1 MIRRLI
7 KSIFILL
14 LIIGCVFGHDS
25 AFVKQIY
32 NENGIGILYLKDST
46 SLECKIFMTVNS
58 QIASDKYG
66 IFTKVNCD
74 GEYYEIEK
82 VDKLVYE
89 DGRVKLNKE
98 LTKHSII
105 AKFSYYSI
113 TAGLMVLLFIAAG

>member
-7 KSIFILL
+7 ILL
-14 LIIGCVFGHDS
+14 LIVGCVFGHDS
-25 AFVKQIY
+25 TFSEQI
-32 NENGIGILYLKDST
+32 NDKNGILYLKDGT

-66 IFTKVNCD
+66 IFTRVNCD

-105 AKFSYYSI
+105 AKLSYYSI
-113 TAGLMVLLFIAAG
+113 TAGLMVLLFIAVS

>member
-7 KSIFILL
+7 ILL
-14 LIIGCVFGHDS
+14 LIVGLFAQDS
-25 AFVKQIY
+25 PSVANTSDK
-32 NENGIGILYLKDST
+32 NDILYFKDGT
-46 SLECKIFMTVNS
+46 SIECEIFMTIDS
-58 QIASDKYG
+58 QFDSDKYG
-66 IFTKVNCD
+66 IHTRVNCD

-89 DGRVKLNKE
+89 DGRVKLNQE

-113 TAGLMVLLFIAAG
+113 TAGLMVLLFIAVS

>member
-7 KSIFILL
+7 ILL
-14 LIIGCVFGHDS
+14 FIVGCVFGHDS
-25 AFVKQIY
+25 TFSEQIY
-32 NENGIGILYLKDST
+32 NENGIGIVYLKDGT

-58 QIASDKYG
+58 QSSSGKYG
-66 IFTKVNCD
+66 IFTRVNCD

-113 TAGLMVLLFIAAG
+113 TAGLMVLLFIAVS

>member
-7 KSIFILL
+7 ILL
-14 LIIGCVFGHDS
+14 LIVGCVFGHDS
-25 AFVKQIY
+25 TFSEQIY

-46 SLECKIFMTVNS
+46 SLECKIFMTVKS

-66 IFTKVNCD
+66 IFTRVNCD
-74 GEYYEIEK
+74 GEYYKIEK

-98 LTKHSII
+98 LTKHCIR

-113 TAGLMVLLFIAAG
+113 TAGLMVLLFIAVS

>member
-1 MIRRLI
+1 MKKL
-7 KSIFILL
+7 ILL
-14 LIIGCVFGHDS
+14 SIILVVGCMFGHDS
-25 AFVKQIY
+25 AFAEHIY
-32 NENGIGILYLKDST
+32 NESGIGILYLKDGT

-58 QIASDKYG
+58 QFISDKYG
-66 IFTKVNCD
+66 IFTRVNCD

-113 TAGLMVLLFIAAG
+113 TAGLMVLLFIAVS

>member
-7 KSIFILL
+7 ILL
-14 LIIGCVFGHDS
+14 LIVGCVFGHDS
-25 AFVKQIY
+25 TFSEQIY
-32 NENGIGILYLKDST
+32 NDNGIGIVYLKDGT
-46 SLECKIFMTVNS
+46 SLECKIFMSVNS
-58 QIASDKYG
+58 QFVSDKYG
-66 IFTKVNCD
+66 IFTRVNCD

-113 TAGLMVLLFIAAG
+113 TAALMVLLFIAAS

>member
-7 KSIFILL
+7 ILL
-14 LIIGCVFGHDS
+14 LIVGCVFGHDS
-25 AFVKQIY
+25 TFSEQKY
-32 NENGIGILYLKDST
+32 NENGIGSIYFKDDT
-46 SLECKIFMTVNS
+46 SIECKIFMTINS
-58 QIASDKYG
+58 QFDSDKYG
-66 IFTKVNCD
+66 IHTRVNCD

-98 LTKHSII
+98 LLKHSII

-113 TAGLMVLLFIAAG
+113 TASLMVLLFTAVI

>member
-1 MIRRLI
+1 MKI
-7 KSIFILL
+7 L
-14 LIIGCVFGHDS
+14 LIILLIVGCMFGHDS
-25 AFVKQIY
+25 TFSEQIY
-32 NENGIGILYLKDST
+32 NENGIGILYLKDGT
-46 SLECKIFMTVNS
+46 SSECKIFMTVNS

-66 IFTKVNCD
+66 IFTRVNCD

-105 AKFSYYSI
+105 AKLSYYSI
-113 TAGLMVLLFIAAG
+113 TAGLMVLLFIVAT

>member
-1 MIRRLI
+1 MISRLI
-7 KSIFILL
+7 ILL
-14 LIIGCVFGHDS
+14 LIVGCVFGHDS
-25 AFVKQIY
+25 TFSEQIY
-32 NENGIGILYLKDST
+32 NENGIGILYLKDGT

-58 QIASDKYG
+58 QSVSDKYG
-66 IFTKVNCD
+66 IFTRVNCD

-105 AKFSYYSI
+105 AKLSYYSI
-113 TAGLMVLLFIAAG
+113 TAGLMVLLFIAAT

>member
-7 KSIFILL
+7 ILL
-14 LIIGCVFGHDS
+14 LIVGCMFGHDS
-25 AFVKQIY
+25 AFAEHIY
-32 NENGIGILYLKDST
+32 NESGIGILYLKDGT
-46 SLECKIFMTVNS
+46 SLECKIFMTANS

-66 IFTKVNCD
+66 IFTRVNCD
-74 GEYYEIEK
+74 GEYYGIDK

-98 LTKHSII
+98 LLKNSII

-113 TAGLMVLLFIAAG
+113 TAGLMVLLFIAAS

>member
-7 KSIFILL
+7 ILL
-14 LIIGCVFGHDS
+14 LIVGCVFGHDS
-25 AFVKQIY
+25 TFPEQIY
-32 NENGIGILYLKDST
+32 NENGIGIVYLKDGT

-58 QIASDKYG
+58 QSPSGKYG
-66 IFTKVNCD
+66 IFTRVNCD

-82 VDKLVYE
+82 VDKLVYK

-113 TAGLMVLLFIAAG
+113 TVGLMVLLFIAVI

>member
-1 MIRRLI
+1 MIHRLI
-7 KSIFILL
+7 IL
-14 LIIGCVFGHDS
+14 LIIVGCVFGHDS
-25 AFVKQIY
+25 TFSEQIY
-32 NENGIGILYLKDST
+32 NENGIGIVYLKDGT

-58 QIASDKYG
+58 QFVSDKYG
-66 IFTKVNCD
+66 IFTRVNCD

-105 AKFSYYSI
+105 EKFS
-113 TAGLMVLLFIAAG
+113 FK

>member
-7 KSIFILL
+7 ILL
-14 LIIGCVFGHDS
+14 LIVGCVFGHDS
-25 AFVKQIY
+25 TFAEQI
-32 NENGIGILYLKDST
+32 NDKNGILYLKDGT

-66 IFTKVNCD
+66 IFTRVNCD

-113 TAGLMVLLFIAAG
+113 TAGLMVLLFIALS

>member
-7 KSIFILL
+7 ILL
-14 LIIGCVFGHDS
+14 LIVGCVFGHDS
-25 AFVKQIY
+25 TFPEQIY
-32 NENGIGILYLKDST
+32 NENGIGIVYLKDGT

-58 QIASDKYG
+58 QSSSGKYG
-66 IFTKVNCD
+66 IFTRVNCD

-82 VDKLVYE
+82 VDKLVYK

-113 TAGLMVLLFIAAG
+113 TVGLMVLLFIAVI

>member
-7 KSIFILL
+7 ILL
-14 LIIGCVFGHDS
+14 LIVGCVFGHNS
-25 AFVKQIY
+25 TFSEQIY
-32 NENGIGILYLKDST
+32 NEHGIGILYLKDGT

-58 QIASDKYG
+58 QSVLDKYG
-66 IFTKVNCD
+66 IFTRVNCD

-113 TAGLMVLLFIAAG
+113 TAGLMVLLFIAVS